1 MGSSAGR
8 VACGGALGSGAAGVV
23 DTLDGLAD
31 FATELDAA
39 ELDAA
44 ELDAA
49 TAELSPEAALSSVP
63 QAAIRPAQA
72 SPSIAA
78 DTR

>member
-8 VACGGALGSGAAGVV
+8 VACGGALGFGAAGVV

-31 FATELDAA
+31 LST